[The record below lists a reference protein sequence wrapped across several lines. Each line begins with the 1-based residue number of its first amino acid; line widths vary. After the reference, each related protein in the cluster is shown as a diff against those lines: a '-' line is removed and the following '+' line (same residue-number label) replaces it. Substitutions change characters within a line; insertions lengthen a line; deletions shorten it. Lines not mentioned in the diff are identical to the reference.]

1 MHAIVRLAAI
11 ATAIVCCAPLHAA
24 TPDSFAGE
32 QRLDFPGEQRLDVL
46 LIGQPHGYGGTQA
59 ADCLMLES
67 LSNLRFFVV
76 PVPHDSGDH
85 MADVDGHFGKDP
97 KWVPIR
103 RDAIL
108 AALSRPHDAVL
119 VVAAIADPAIQ
130 KALADHVAAGGT
142 VVWMAGGGLP
152 AGLTVKAV
160 EGELSDPLAGMQ
172 LAELGMKVAGK
183 PQPLPEGLATVVEL
197 PAANAKQKPQPLV
210 GLGSAGKGRVLAI
223 AANKSLFPATFAPGV
238 DGDLA
243 WAAAMERLVRF
254 ARGEQLPAAT
264 PVAEAIAEPLPL
276 AIDLFTTK
284 QGTAPGFAT
293 NSSLMIEPKSDLGQA
308 TLHWRVLD
316 WARKTVKHAAEPVSL
331 AAGTKLEKSF
341 DFGMAD
347 PDPRAFVAWLEAIVV
362 DPAGKTLGRATT
374 KLYRYRPYDMTEQL
388 LLASWHLGDVAR
400 PGLADQFARYLRESG
415 FNAEFSFR
423 DKEVAER
430 HNFRSYDEHQAAT
443 RMGIQTAPFAAP
455 IEGYADR
462 YFEEG
467 RRRGGAAAKGFG
479 EPGFRGPWPSAALNM
494 FSMGE
499 ETGYGPWSEAYPWRK
514 ETEAPEDC
522 NKWFRFYLK
531 QVYGDELAKLN
542 AAWGKAFKEW
552 QEIKVLRKY
561 AEPFGWLFMPP
572 PKDME
577 PNLTPY
583 VDTHAFHEWYVRQ
596 YTENHMRGFVAANP
610 VPTWTMSYDFTF
622 LQFCPAPMTHFW
634 NAVSPE
640 GVAAWHAYVRS
651 RTPSPSNPFHLDWM
665 FFEDEPMNNQF
676 LQLGFA
682 SGCTYLSTWGHAFNG
697 DLTPSRTSLAVART
711 MKQVERPDAVLR
723 KMTPRTDAEV
733 GIFTFDSRWALVR
746 GRYGFFMDRDG
757 PHDLTMGKAAHQAPG
772 ASYLMPPELPLYTA
786 LAASGYA
793 PKYVKPDEF
802 AGCKVLFVPYAEAV
816 DTEIAA
822 KLRRYVEA
830 GGSLVVFPTLAR
842 YDTGG
847 KPYPTCPGAGLD
859 ALMGFTTDPAWVMGR
874 SQVEFPGRNAA
885 KEAFA
890 ESWIIGGEKPEAA
903 KAADRE
909 PPLFFDLPIHVG
921 GHPNHYCPEG
931 HQKLANLAKD
941 AVVVG
946 HHQDGEPLFTWR
958 KEGAGEAICFNVLLA
973 GDSVFPFPVND
984 SWETFR
990 AVIDQLVRR
999 RGVSPAFEFRN
1010 LRAYD
1015 EGISDFVTMQYDLP
1029 GTSTRV
1035 LALFGDHRGRTAHAR
1050 LRIRKPF
1057 TVVHDLLAGESL
1069 PLLRDPARDVLE
1081 TAVVVEPG
1089 RWRLL
1094 ALGTAPPAP
1103 PTLSGP
1109 ASAALGDT
1117 VKLRFGG
1124 GRKETAYGRIE
1135 VMGPDGSV
1143 LAHHTSGVAVKPG
1156 EPVEL
1161 RLRLDDPAGE
1171 AAASAT
1177 PWKVRFVDAISAAV
1191 AEASLAVKPSAASAA
1206 VAKAALPAEPEMRS
1220 RERARRGPE
1229 ITSSEFL
1236 ALLSRLRGLHFSA
1249 EPVDKR
1255 SYSAFSYEMGGSRQ
1269 DALRRLACVDW
1280 TAHAKAL
1287 ADHVAGGARLYLVG
1301 EDLGV
1306 DPESGVSLTPGRRP
1320 RILEALQGLIA
1331 SGQATLHAVA
1341 GEPELRVLAIGKGL
1355 VVLDRRSP
1363 DDAGNSNL
1371 HLALFQ
1377 RQWRTG
1383 MERLGLAPDGG
1394 TPPLGPATKE
1404 PLATWLAPAD
1414 PL

>member
-1 MHAIVRLAAI
+1 MPLRTMINTLHRGLAILCLSLCPLEAA
-11 ATAIVCCAPLHAA
+11 
-24 TPDSFAGE
+24 E
-32 QRLDFPGEQRLDVL
+32 RFPGPQRLDVL

-67 LSNLRFFVV
+67 LSNLRFHTV

-85 MADVDGHFGKDP
+85 VADVDGHFGKDL

-108 AALSRPHDAVL
+108 AALKQPHDAVL
-119 VVAAIADPAIQ
+119 VAAGSADPEVE
-130 KALADHVAAGGT
+130 KALADHVAGGGT
-142 VVWMAGGGLP
+142 LVWMAGGGLP
-152 AGLTVKAV
+152 AALAVKPAA
-160 EGELSDPLAGMQ
+160 GELSDPLAGMQ
-172 LAELGMKVAGK
+172 LMELGMKLPGK
-183 PQPLPEGLATVVEL
+183 PEPLPDGLTAVVEL

-210 GLGSAGKGRVLAI
+210 GLGTAGKGRVLAI
-223 AANKSLFPATFAPGV
+223 AANKTLFPATFAAGV
-238 DGDLA
+238 DGDLV
-243 WAAAMERLVRF
+243 WAAALERLVRF
-254 ARGEQLPAAT
+254 TRGEKLPPAA
-264 PVAEAIAEPLPL
+264 PAADAVAPSLPL
-276 AIDLFTTK
+276 AVDLFTTK
-284 QGTAPGFAT
+284 QGTAPDFAT
-293 NSSLMIEPKSDLGQA
+293 TSSLVIEPTSDMGQA

-316 WARKTVKHAAEPVSL
+316 WARKTVKHAAEPIAL
-331 AAGTKLEKSF
+331 AAGKKLEKSF
-341 DFGMAD
+341 AFAMAN
-347 PDPRAFVAWLEAIVV
+347 PDPRAFVSWLEAIVV
-362 DPAGKTLGRATT
+362 DPSGKPLGRAAT

-443 RMGIQTAPFAAP
+443 RMGIQTANFS
-455 IEGYADR
+455 GSTDDYAQR

-514 ETEAPEDC
+514 EPEAPEDC

-531 QVYGDELAKLN
+531 QVYGADLAKLN
-542 AAWGKAFKEW
+542 AAWGTEFKDW
-552 QEIKVLRKY
+552 QEIKVWRKY

-572 PKDME
+572 PKDVE

-634 NAVSPE
+634 NAVAPE

-723 KMTPRTDAEV
+723 KMTPRADAEV

-757 PHDLTMGKAAHQAPG
+757 PHDLTMGKGAHQAPG
-772 ASYLMPPELPLYTA
+772 ASYLMPPELALYTA
-786 LAASGYA
+786 LSASGYA
-793 PKYVKPDEF
+793 PKYVKPNEL
-802 AGCKVLFVPYAEAV
+802 AGCKVLFVPYVEALDAE
-816 DTEIAA
+816 TAA
-822 KLRRYVEA
+822 LLRRYVEA

-842 YDTGG
+842 YDAGG
-847 KPYPTCPGAGLD
+847 KPYPTCPGAGLEK
-859 ALMGFTTDPAWVMGR
+859 LMGFTADPAWVMGR

-885 KEAFA
+885 LEAFA

-903 KAADRE
+903 RASDRQ

-941 AVVVG
+941 TVVVG

-973 GDSVFPFPVND
+973 GESVFPFPVND

-1029 GTSTRV
+1029 GTATRV

-1050 LRIRKPF
+1050 LRVRKPF
-1057 TVVHDLLAGESL
+1057 TVVHDLLTGDAL
-1069 PLLRDPARDVLE
+1069 PMLHDPARDVLE

-1089 RWRLL
+1089 HWRLL
-1094 ALGTAPPAP
+1094 ALGTAPPRQ
-1103 PTLSGP
+1103 PTLTGP
-1109 ASAALGDT
+1109 AAAALGDIASFT
-1117 VKLRFGG
+1117 LGG

-1135 VMGPDGSV
+1135 VAGPDGSA
-1143 LAHHTSGVAVKPG
+1143 LAHHTAGVAVKPG
-1156 EPVEL
+1156 QLVAL
-1161 RLRLDDPAGE
+1161 RLRLDDPAN
-1171 AAASAT
+1171 AT
-1177 PWKVRFVDAISAAV
+1177 KPWRVRFVDAITAAV

-1206 VAKAALPAEPEMRS
+1206 VANAALPAEPEMRS
-1220 RERARRGPE
+1220 RERARRGPDV
-1229 ITSSEFL
+1229 SADEFI
-1236 ALLSRLRGLHFSA
+1236 ALVERLRSLHFST

-1255 SYSAFSYEMGGSRQ
+1255 RYSAFSYEMGGSRQ

-1280 TAHAKAL
+1280 PANAQAL
-1287 ADHVAGGARLYLVG
+1287 ADHVARGPRLYLVG

-1320 RILEALQGLIA
+1320 RILAALQGLVA
-1331 SGQATLHAVA
+1331 SGRATLHAVS
-1341 GEPELRVLAIGKGL
+1341 GEPDLRVLAIGKGL
-1355 VVLDRRSP
+1355 IVLDRRSP
-1363 DDAGNSNL
+1363 DAEGNSNL

-1377 RQWRTG
+1377 RQWRTE
-1383 MERLGLAPDGG
+1383 MQQLGLAPDRGQ
-1394 TPPLGPATKE
+1394 PPLGPALTE
-1404 PLATWLAPAD
+1404 ELHEWLLPAERN
-1414 PL
+1414 